1 MTKKYNSLYIFAQYN
16 VVSNDDGVR
25 IQSPYMNCLNEKRL
39 HITQIRDHLI
49 YIDFLW
55 KYTTWTWY
63 GELLNLLCVCQSDK
77 FVDSTMKDGLEDM
90 ILNVRTKSFAQT
102 HSYENIFNDVETLL
116 YHDSTNFTFVIGVK
130 VDEFEGSQQVDW

>member
-49 YIDFLW
+49 YIDFL
-55 KYTTWTWY
+55 
-63 GELLNLLCVCQSDK
+63 
-77 FVDSTMKDGLEDM
+77 
-90 ILNVRTKSFAQT
+90 
-102 HSYENIFNDVETLL
+102 
-116 YHDSTNFTFVIGVK
+116 
-130 VDEFEGSQQVDW
+130 